1 MANPHEIGMLGVLP
15 IHTSKTSGWPAWGLE
30 KKYRSHSLRNIYWL
44 YHSLPIYHIYIYTVI
59 LMAKCGYWNAH
70 HEHDVIYHNTCVL
83 NVLINLF
90 WCLNHKINEW
100 IEMVG
105 FSHVIL
111 MNKCLVKIHLHQ
123 KDVKERL

>member
-1 MANPHEIGMLGVLP
+1 
-15 IHTSKTSGWPAWGLE
+15 
-30 KKYRSHSLRNIYWL
+30 
-44 YHSLPIYHIYIYTVI
+44 
-59 LMAKCGYWNAH
+59 MAKCGYWNAH

-100 IEMVG
+100 IEMLG